1 MAFNRADFHGAEL
14 CRHNEHIRAFVNVD
28 SKDRVPDPTIPDYCS
43 IGRRCRNVSTEKRL
57 KADGGD
63 EG

>member
-28 SKDRVPDPTIPDYCS
+28 SKDRVPDLTIPDCCL
-43 IGRRCRNVSTEKRL
+43 IGRRCRNVSTGKEAQSRR
-57 KADGGD
+57 G
-63 EG
+63 